1 MPARCRRSGR
11 LEAGAP
17 STTIAT
23 LRRRTAI
30 DAAIALTLFGC
41 IPVVVRSISANA
53 FTIGIFRLTV
63 ATLGLGAMMAFR
75 RQLRRVPPRDLAR
88 LAVIGFLF
96 FAHWLTLFLGIKASS
111 ASIGAIGLSTYG
123 AHLLILGALFGGAR
137 VRASDVVAVLIAI
150 GGALLVAPA
159 FNLCNDVALG
169 MLLSSASALLYASLP
184 LLHQRWSHIDDNTR
198 ALGQFAFALAFF
210 LLFVGKAEWT
220 LTGRD
225 WAGLLFLAIGVTLI
239 GHSLW
244 VRVTTRLSPSA
255 TSILYYANIPIAI
268 ALSALLLG
276 ERLTIRSAIGAMLI
290 IGAGVLGL
298 SRRVTRARAAV

>member
-1 MPARCRRSGR
+1 MRH
-11 LEAGAP
+11 
-17 STTIAT
+17 
-23 LRRRTAI
+23 RTAI

-53 FTIGIFRLTV
+53 FTIGIFRLTI

-75 RQLRRVPPRDLAR
+75 RRLRRVPPRDLAR

-137 VRASDVVAVLIAI
+137 VRMSDVVAVLIAI
-150 GGALLVAPA
+150 LGALLVVPA
-159 FNLCNDVALG
+159 FDLGNDVALG
-169 MLLSSASALLYASLP
+169 MLLASASALLYASLP
-184 LLHQRWSHIDDNTR
+184 LLHQRWSHIDDSTR

-210 LLFVGKAEWT
+210 LLFVGKADWS

-225 WAGLLFLAIGVTLI
+225 WGGLLFLAIGVTLI

-244 VRVTTRLSPSA
+244 VRVTTRLSPPA

-268 ALSALLLG
+268 ALSVLLLG

-290 IGAGVLGL
+290 IGASVLGL
-298 SRRVTRARAAV
+298 SRRITGARAAV

>member
-1 MPARCRRSGR
+1 MRALSTNACDSVAFHKQLPLRS
-11 LEAGAP
+11 L
-17 STTIAT
+17 
-23 LRRRTAI
+23 RRTAI
-30 DAAIALTLFGC
+30 DAAVALTLFGC

-53 FTIGIFRLTV
+53 FTIGIFRLTI
-63 ATLGLGAMMAFR
+63 ATLGLGAMMIFR
-75 RQLRRVPPRDLAR
+75 RQVRRVPLRDLAR

-123 AHLLILGALFGGAR
+123 AHLLILGALFGVAR
-137 VRASDVVAVLIAI
+137 VRMSDVLAVLTAIA
-150 GGALLVAPA
+150 GAVLVVPA
-159 FNLCNDVALG
+159 FDLGNDVALG
-169 MLLSSASALLYASLP
+169 MLLCSTSALLYASLP
-184 LLHQRWSHIDDNTR
+184 LLHQRWSHIDNGTR

-210 LLFVGKAEWT
+210 LLFLGKADWT

-225 WAGLLFLAIGVTLI
+225 WAGLLFLAVGVTLI

-244 VRVTTRLSPSA
+244 VRVTTRLSSPA

-276 ERLTIRSAIGAMLI
+276 ERLTTRSGIGAMLI

-298 SRRVTRARAAV
+298 SRRVMRARAAV